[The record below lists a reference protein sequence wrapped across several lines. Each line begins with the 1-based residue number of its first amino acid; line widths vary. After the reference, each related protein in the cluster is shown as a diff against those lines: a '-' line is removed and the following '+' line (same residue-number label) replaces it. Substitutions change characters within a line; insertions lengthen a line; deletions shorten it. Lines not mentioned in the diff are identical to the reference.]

1 MANPF
6 NQDAYSS
13 DAWPRDMEGL
23 GRAQDVPHRSS
34 RTLSALHGLTQTL
47 SKSLDEEAMIKAV
60 CADVPLLVEANLIG
74 IARANRER
82 VWVWSDSND
91 CAWEARVRRYL
102 HRRLGHVPSS
112 GASSHTP
119 LRLIRRTHLYL
130 VPPPI
135 VDPSVD
141 EGFIE
146 ASCEIALDIGME
158 EAGILLVQ
166 RKSTNPFTDEERQVL
181 DTVGAVLSLS
191 FAHTQVRRR
200 LEDGSLRDALT
211 GVLNRQAFERAL
223 TRELRLSHRYGV
235 PACLLLID
243 LDYFATVNDRL
254 GHAAGDHVLR
264 MAADFIRTVVR
275 DVDVIGRYE
284 GEAFGVLLPHTDRE
298 RATVLAERLR
308 EAIEQ
313 HLFMNE
319 DGQVRATI
327 SIGLAMVPNAEIASI
342 AEWMTAAQSA
352 VHRAKI
358 QGRNCVV
365 NHMPGPPALAQAA
378 VMSLAA

>member
-1 MANPF
+1 
-6 NQDAYSS
+6 
-13 DAWPRDMEGL
+13 MEGL
-23 GRAQDVPHRSS
+23 GSAQEMSHQHGH
-34 RTLSALHGLTQTL
+34 TLLALHRLAQTL
-47 SKSLDEEAMIKAV
+47 SKTRDEEAMIKTV
-60 CADVPLLVEANLIG
+60 CADLPAMIDTNLIG

-82 VWVWSDSND
+82 VWIWSDSHD
-91 CAWEARVRRYL
+91 RAWEARVRRYM
-102 HRRLGHVPSS
+102 HRRLGHVSS
-112 GASSHTP
+112 EDAFSHVP
-119 LRLIRRTHLYL
+119 LRLIRQRHLHL
-130 VPPPI
+130 VPPPV
-135 VDPSVD
+135 VDPSPD
-141 EGFIE
+141 EGFTE
-146 ASCEIALDIGME
+146 ASYETALDIGAE
-158 EAGILLVQ
+158 EAGMLLVQ
-166 RKSTNPFTDEERQVL
+166 RKSTAPFTDEERQAL
-181 DTVGAVLSLS
+181 DTVGAVLALSL
-191 FAHTQVRRR
+191 AHAQVRRR

-243 LDYFATVNDRL
+243 LDYFATVNECL
-254 GHAAGDHVLR
+254 GHTAGDHMLR

-298 RATVLAERLR
+298 QAAVLAERLR

-342 AEWMTAAQSA
+342 VEWMTAAQSA
-352 VHRAKI
+352 LHRAKI

-365 NHMPGPPALAQAA
+365 NYMPGPPALAQAA